1 MFWIQIG
8 LAFLAG
14 MFFVM
19 LLSTFVTLGYRVI
32 MIKASQRSCLE
43 MLKTSSDSID
53 SMLTTLAASSDSPR
67 NLSNEERKL
76 FEKSYNVMKDLS
88 VLKLKGAMPVNCKNL
103 ARYNDWAEAMAFLN
117 KERENDR

>member
-53 SMLTTLAASSDSPR
+53 SMLTTLTASS
-67 NLSNEERKL
+67 EERKL